1 MEGEAETR
9 DDAKV
14 INYLTAEGFE
24 DLNVKLY
31 SVRELENLLGSTEIH
46 QRLFALDLLSEGLLR
61 NEKIADS
68 DLFGTVLNPD
78 VTKVIARLQ

>member
-1 MEGEAETR
+1 MEGETESG

-24 DLNVKLY
+24 DLNVKLF

-46 QRLFALDLLSEGLLR
+46 
-61 NEKIADS
+61 
-68 DLFGTVLNPD
+68 
-78 VTKVIARLQ
+78 